1 MRLCLY
7 VIIYMLPVDL
17 TICTHTHTL
26 SVRPQSGYFGGGGP
40 GVGDM
45 TDDAASDYLKRSAE
59 LNA

>member
-1 MRLCLY
+1 MSIRNHLY
-7 VIIYMLPVDL
+7 AACGFDHLH
-17 TICTHTHTL
+17 THTHTL